1 MEKHILI
8 STTTN
13 TISSARNIASTLVKE
28 KKAACVQIATDIEP
42 HYNWEN
48 ELKVDSEFLLYIKTS
63 TSNKDDVIKILK
75 DLHPYS
81 TPEVISHEIKILN
94 DNYRKWFNL
103 SMKANND

>member
-13 TISSARNIASTLVKE
+13 TISSARNIASVLVKE
-28 KKAACVQIATDIEP
+28 KKAACVQIAPDIES

-63 TSNKDDVIKILK
+63 TSKKDDVMKILK
-75 DLHPYS
+75 DLNH
-81 TPEVISHEIKILN
+81 ISM
-94 DNYRKWFNL
+94 R
-103 SMKANND
+103 

>member
-63 TSNKDDVIKILK
+63 TSNKDDVMKILK

>member
-1 MEKHILI
+1 MENHILI

-13 TISSARNIASTLVKE
+13 TISSARNIASALVKE
-28 KKAACVQIATDIEP
+28 KKAACVQIVPNIES

-63 TSNKDDVIKILK
+63 TSHKDDVMKILK

-81 TPEVISHEIKILN
+81 TPEIISHEIKILN
-94 DNYRKWFNL
+94 DNYRRWFNL
-103 SMKANND
+103 SMKASND